1 MGNIKLVLDSNE
13 YVFYF
18 DNKNDILLK
27 LLNLPNIKIY
37 LNSLIFRE
45 VLRNMRKESIK
56 YLINLIKNPKF
67 VTNSEKIPK
76 SLIEKYKKLGL
87 KKGDVVVAAFSEY
100 VKADYLIT
108 ENRHFLKAMKFDEFE
123 VLGVKE
129 FLNKVV
135 KT

>member
-1 MGNIKLVLDSNE
+1 MDNKKLVLDSNE

-18 DNKNDILLK
+18 DNKNDILFK

-67 VTNSEKIPK
+67 VTNSERIPRN
-76 SLIEKYKKLGL
+76 LTDKYKKLGL

-108 ENRHFLKAMKFDEFE
+108 ENRHFLKVMRFDEFE
-123 VLGVKE
+123 VLSTRE
-129 FLNKVV
+129 FMKH
-135 KT
+135 KSTF